1 MATSLLN
8 SSYFLV
14 RCEKVILIIVMP
26 KSKVTDV
33 VKKVLPAVVS
43 ITVSKDLK
51 KMKSLFRSMDMGE
64 LFDAKRKKKV
74 KIGGGSGFVVDKSG
88 VILTNRH
95 VVAAPN
101 AEYIALLNSDKEVKA
116 EVIGRDRINDVAV
129 LKIEEEDL
137 PTIELGDSSNLEL
150 GETVVA
156 IGNALGRFKN
166 TISKGI
172 VSGLSREIEAVSSLD
187 QKTQR
192 LKGLIQ
198 TDAAVNPGNSGGPL
212 VGLDGKAVGI
222 NAAMVHGA
230 ENISFALPVNSAK
243 RDLED
248 IKEYGRIR
256 QPFLG
261 VRYIPLNRKLQQHY
275 NLPVGHGALV
285 ISQGGAEEPA
295 VVPQS
300 PADKAGIQEGD
311 IILQCQNEEVEPKQ
325 PLTEILQN
333 YDIDQEVE
341 LKVLRAGKEK
351 KMEVVLEEK
360 K

>member
-1 MATSLLN
+1 MAKAKAT
-8 SSYFLV
+8 
-14 RCEKVILIIVMP
+14 K
-26 KSKVTDV
+26 V

-43 ITVSKDLK
+43 ITVSKELE
-51 KMKSLFRSMDMGE
+51 KMKSLFGSMNVEEFLTPG
-64 LFDAKRKKKV
+64 KRKKV
-74 KIGGGSGFVVDKSG
+74 KIGGGSGFLVDKSG
-88 VILTNRH
+88 IVLTNRH

-101 AEYIALLNSDKEVKA
+101 AEYVVLLDNDKEYKA
-116 EVIGRDRINDVAV
+116 EVLGRDKINDIAV
-129 LKIEEEDL
+129 LKIKEEEDL
-137 PTIELGDSSNLEL
+137 PTIKLGDSTNLEL

-187 QKTQR
+187 SQTQR

-212 VGLDGKAVGI
+212 VNLKGEAMGI

-243 RDLED
+243 QDLED

-261 VRYIPLNRKLQQHY
+261 VRYIPLNKKLQQHY

-285 ISQGGAEEPA
+285 ISQGGSEEPA
-295 VVPQS
+295 VIPRS
-300 PADKAGIQEGD
+300 PADKAGIKEGD
-311 IILQCQNEEVEPKQ
+311 IILQCRNEKISTKQ
-325 PLTEILQN
+325 PLTEILHN
-333 YDIDQEVE
+333 CGIEQEVE
-341 LKVLRAGKEK
+341 LKLLRAGKEK
-351 KMEVVLEEK
+351 KASVTLEEK
-360 K
+360 M